1 MPSRRSSTTTRR
13 ECVGMAETE
22 PVPVRPVS
30 TTWGSPRTISWSTTS
45 NDEWMSRLSTFAGP
59 EHDDAVGRLHDLMVR
74 AAWHQVSRMPEA
86 ASMGLAR
93 REEIVL
99 SAADEATVSVL
110 ARLSAFEGRSRFTT
124 WAYKFAILHAGVEVR
139 RSAWSRREVELHDVV
154 DRTSPG
160 DSPEAY
166 AETRDLAGAVQ
177 RAIDEVLTPHQ
188 RRVALALLV
197 DEVPID
203 VLAERL
209 ATTRNALYKTLHDAR
224 KRLRESLRD
233 AGYLPE
239 RKDAER

>member
-1 MPSRRSSTTTRR
+1 
-13 ECVGMAETE
+13 MAEVD
-22 PVPVRPVS
+22 PVPVAPLP
-30 TTWGSPRTISWSTTS
+30 TTWRSSRHAAWSQTS
-45 NDEWMSRLSTFAGP
+45 NDEWMSRLTAFAGP
-59 EHDDAVGRLHDLMVR
+59 DHDDAVGRLHDLMVR
-74 AAWHQVSRMPEA
+74 AAWHQVSRMSEA
-86 ASMGLAR
+86 TSMGLTR

-139 RSAWSRREVELHDVV
+139 RAAWSRREVELHDAEM
-154 DRTSPG
+154 TSSS
-160 DSPEAY
+160 DSPETY

-209 ATTRNALYKTLHDAR
+209 STTRNALYKTLHDAR
-224 KRLRESLRD
+224 KRLRQSLRD